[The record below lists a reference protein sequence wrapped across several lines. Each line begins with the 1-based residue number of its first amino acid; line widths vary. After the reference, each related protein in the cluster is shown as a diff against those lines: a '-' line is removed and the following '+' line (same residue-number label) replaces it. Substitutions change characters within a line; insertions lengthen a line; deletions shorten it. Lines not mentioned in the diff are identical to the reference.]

1 MVSKIG
7 EFFTKSKSWA
17 NALQQG
23 SPNYGPRGNFVRP
36 ASRLPVAK
44 NDQSSARCTRG
55 ICPNPPKINQYLIN
69 TQLHMCT
76 SDVNRAAYTAAR
88 GRAVQRSN
96 LFWRIL
102 PRTAPRRVQ
111 TMKSLHLNF
120 KQILFCIM
128 PLLGLPIQLFP
139 FINPITE
146 SKVSGAKSTE

>member
-1 MVSKIG
+1 MLPGVDVVIG
-7 EFFTKSKSWA
+7 TDVLKHFKFC
-17 NALQQG
+17 LDQG
-23 SPNYGPRGNFVRP
+23 SPNYGPRAVYVPRGHFVRP

-76 SDVNRAAYTAAR
+76 SDVNRAAYTAAQCSVVIFF
-88 GRAVQRSN
+88 GGSC
-96 LFWRIL
+96 
-102 PRTAPRRVQ
+102 RVQ